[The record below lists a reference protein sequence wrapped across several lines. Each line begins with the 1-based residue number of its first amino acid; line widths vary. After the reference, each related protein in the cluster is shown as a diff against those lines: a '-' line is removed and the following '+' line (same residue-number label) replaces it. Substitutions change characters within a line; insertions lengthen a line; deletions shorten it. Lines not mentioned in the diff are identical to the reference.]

1 VARRAERAARP
12 TVLIAAAGLVTALL
26 AGCTAGLASES
37 PTASGQRVQQVLR
50 AWSAFPAG
58 ASPRPLILAGPRVAD
73 PRSGFPTGAAKL
85 AYLEGAFALPAT
97 LPSGP
102 AAAAGFPLIASRA
115 AAGVLRSA
123 AAEGPPTAG
132 RLTVTSVR
140 LGTGP
145 FATDRGVRQLPAW
158 LFGFAGVPDPAAVLA
173 VAPSRIFAPPAGP
186 ASSASPDMSARL
198 GPDRRTLTIRLFGA
212 ASGTGPCTASYSV
225 RQAASPAA
233 VAVVVREHA
242 HGGAVA
248 CSSVA
253 YLRQVK
259 VVLPAPLA
267 GQVLVD
273 AASGAAIPV
282 IVAASAVAAPASAG
296 PAAAASASA
305 G

>member
-1 VARRAERAARP
+1 MR
-12 TVLIAAAGLVTALL
+12 IAANL
-26 AGCTAGLASES
+26 AHT
-37 PTASGQRVQQVLR
+37 THVLH
-50 AWSAFPAG
+50 
-58 ASPRPLILAGPRVAD
+58 
-73 PRSGFPTGAAKL
+73 
-85 AYLEGAFALPAT
+85 
-97 LPSGP
+97 
-102 AAAAGFPLIASRA
+102 
-115 AAGVLRSA
+115 AAGVVIGDFNESDIR
-123 AAEGPPTAG
+123 
-132 RLTVTSVR
+132 
-140 LGTGP
+140 TGL
-145 FATDRGVRQLPAW
+145 FATDRGARQLPAW

-173 VAPSRIFAPPAGP
+173 VAPSRIFAPPTGP

-198 GPDRRTLTIRLFGA
+198 GPDRRTITIRLFGA
-212 ASGTGPCTASYSV
+212 APGSGPCTASYSV

-259 VVLPAPLA
+259 VVLAAPLA